1 MVMELE
7 TVLPRGNPHFPHEVI
22 GLVEGTDTIFI
33 NVSAGLFTLDLKSR
47 KLKKIGK
54 REDCYWIKPYMS
66 FYTPGISLC
75 AFFKKKKTMCTY
87 LICGFV
93 KLEGR
98 KFIRTK
104 LVISLRGHL
113 L

>member
-1 MVMELE
+1 MELE

-54 REDCYWIKPYMS
+54 REDCFWIKPYMS

-75 AFFKKKKTMCTY
+75 AFFKKKNNVHVPH
-87 LICGFV
+87 LWIC
-93 KLEGR
+93 E
-98 KFIRTK
+98 IRRPQVYKNQVSHFFKGTS
-104 LVISLRGHL
+104 SLK
-113 L
+113 